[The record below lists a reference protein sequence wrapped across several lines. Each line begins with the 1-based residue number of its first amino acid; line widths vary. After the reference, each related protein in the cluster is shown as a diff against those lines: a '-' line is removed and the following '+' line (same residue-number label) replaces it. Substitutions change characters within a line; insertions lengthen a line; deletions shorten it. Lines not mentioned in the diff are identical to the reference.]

1 MTVSDTTSFNPI
13 IGSLALNALARAGVR
28 RTEITPQ
35 HMQDVYLEANFLQA
49 AWANDGLLLWTIDQ
63 QTITL
68 VQGTATYTVP
78 SNTVMITD
86 LYIVI
91 NNGNNRYITP
101 FSRTDYASLANPT
114 TQGVPTSYWF
124 NRILAP
130 TVTFWPVPDGNETS
144 AVYYRY
150 RQVDDANVPQ
160 GGNAEIPYL
169 WLDAYVADLAHRM
182 ARIYNPPLEAQRK
195 ADRDVAYALAAKQG
209 VENVPLYVSPGLSG
223 YFR

>member
-1 MTVSDTTSFNPI
+1 VTVSDTTSFNPI